1 MNSSE
6 GKNDVSLSLEF
17 QEEINFLRETYFFSS
32 LPLDVLKL
40 LAYLC
45 TRETFRG
52 GDYLF
57 NQGEDDGQAFF
68 ILSGETRLSHR
79 VDDNER
85 IVRDFGK
92 ETFVGGMALM
102 GRLQRLFSLQA
113 VSDTT
118 CLVLSRDKFEKAME
132 QFPDQL
138 PKIMKALVERIC
150 NWEERFLNEINE
162 NCEACRSKIGVS
174 VL

>member
-6 GKNDVSLSLEF
+6 GKNDVSLSHEF
-17 QEEINFLRETYFFSS
+17 QEEINLLRETYFFSS

-45 TRETFRG
+45 TRETFKA

-57 NQGEDDGQAFF
+57 NQGEDDGQAFL
-68 ILSGETRLSHR
+68 IMSGETRLSHST
-79 VDDNER
+79 DDEER
-85 IVRDFGK
+85 AVRDFSQQ
-92 ETFVGGMALM
+92 TFVGGLALM

-132 QFPDQL
+132 QFPDQV
-138 PKIMKALVERIC
+138 PKIIKAIVERIS
-150 NWEERFLNEINE
+150 NWEERFLGEINE
-162 NCEACRSKIGVS
+162 DCEACRSKIGVS
-174 VL
+174 LI

>member
-6 GKNDVSLSLEF
+6 GKNDVSLSHEF

-45 TRETFRG
+45 TRETFKE

-68 ILSGETRLSHR
+68 ILSGETRLSHK
-79 VDDNER
+79 VDGNER
-85 IVRDFGK
+85 AIRDLGK
-92 ETFVGGMALM
+92 ETFVGGLALM

-118 CLVLSRDKFEKAME
+118 CLVLTRDKFEKAME
-132 QFPDQL
+132 QFPDQA
-138 PKIMKALVERIC
+138 PKIVKALVERIR
-150 NWEERFLNEINE
+150 NWEERFLNEIDE
-162 NCEACRSKIGVS
+162 NCAACRSKIGVS
-174 VL
+174 LI

>member
-45 TRETFRG
+45 TRETFKE

-57 NQGEDDGQAFF
+57 SQGEDDGQAFF
-68 ILSGETRLSHR
+68 ILSGETRLSHSIDGQER
-79 VDDNER
+79 V
-85 IVRDFGK
+85 VREISK
-92 ETFVGGMALM
+92 ETFVGGLALM
-102 GRLQRLFSLQA
+102 GRLPRLFSLQA
-113 VSDTT
+113 VTDTT

-132 QFPDQL
+132 QFPDQI
-138 PKIMKALVERIC
+138 PKIIKALVERIS
-150 NWEERFLNEINE
+150 NWEERFLNEIND
-162 NCEACRSKIGVS
+162 NCDACRSKIGVS
-174 VL
+174 LI